1 VGYRHKRESFLE
13 VLHGKRFANGKG
25 SSKMRTTYTIDSIK
39 FVENFLVIKVEGK
52 EYFFELE
59 RISEKLN
66 AASEMQRNIFKI
78 SPSGY
83 GIHWPLLD
91 EDLSISSL
99 FQNL

>member
-1 VGYRHKRESFLE
+1 MV
-13 VLHGKRFANGKG
+13 
-25 SSKMRTTYTIDSIK
+25 TTHTIDSIK

-78 SPSGY
+78 SPS
-83 GIHWPLLD
+83 
-91 EDLSISSL
+91 
-99 FQNL
+99 